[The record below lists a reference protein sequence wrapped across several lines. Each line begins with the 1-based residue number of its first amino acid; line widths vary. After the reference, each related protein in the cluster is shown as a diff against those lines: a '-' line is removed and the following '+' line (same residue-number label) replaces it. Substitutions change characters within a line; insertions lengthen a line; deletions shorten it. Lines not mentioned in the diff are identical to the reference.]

1 MIDVRTGLGWDNH
14 RILEGRP
21 LILGGVSIP
30 CEFGLDGHSD
40 ADILLHALTDALLGA
55 LALGDIGMHFP
66 DTDPRWKGAS
76 SDQFLRHAAALVK
89 DLGYTISNVDTTVI
103 LQRPKLKDYRLPIQE
118 NIARILGLPAGRV
131 GVKFK
136 TAEKVGPVGE
146 GKSGE
151 AQAIATLWKPS
162 A

>member
-1 MIDVRTGLGWDNH
+1 MTAVRTGLGWDNH
-14 RILEGRP
+14 RIAEGRP
-21 LILGGVSIP
+21 LILGGIHIP

-40 ADILLHALTDALLGA
+40 ADILLHAPTDALLGA

-66 DTDPRWKGAS
+66 DTDPRWKGAA
-76 SDQFLRHAAALVK
+76 SDQFLAHAAALVRER
-89 DLGYTISNVDTTVI
+89 GWPISNVDTTVI
-103 LQRPKLKDYRLPIQE
+103 LQRPKLKDYRDAVQA
-118 NIARILGLPAGRV
+118 NIARILQIEPDQV

-151 AQAIATLWKPS
+151 AQAIATLIRP
-162 A
+162 

>member
-1 MIDVRTGLGWDNH
+1 VSQTEFRTGLGWDVH
-14 RILEGRP
+14 RIALGRP
-21 LILGGVSIP
+21 LILGGVTVP
-30 CEFGLDGHSD
+30 CDFGLDGHSD

-76 SDQFLRHAAALVK
+76 SDRFLAHAVELVRER
-89 DLGYTISNVDTTVI
+89 GWTIANVDTTVI
-103 LQRPKLKDYRLPIQE
+103 LQRPKLKDFRDPMRE
-118 NIARILGLPAGRV
+118 NIARILGIDVDQV

-146 GKSGE
+146 GKSAE
-151 AQAIATLWKPS
+151 AQAIATLIK
-162 A
+162 